1 MILLDLLCFVLV
13 ALAWTVWTLARG
25 LVVLARLA
33 WRALNAAARRLRS
46 RRRAVTDA
54 AWQQF
59 LRDHV
64 ELNRTGG

>member
-1 MILLDLLCFVLV
+1 MIFLDLLCFVFV

-25 LVVLARLA
+25 LMVLARLA
-33 WRALNAAARRLRS
+33 WRALNATAGRLRS
-46 RRRAVTDA
+46 RAVTDA

-59 LRDHV
+59 LRDHQ